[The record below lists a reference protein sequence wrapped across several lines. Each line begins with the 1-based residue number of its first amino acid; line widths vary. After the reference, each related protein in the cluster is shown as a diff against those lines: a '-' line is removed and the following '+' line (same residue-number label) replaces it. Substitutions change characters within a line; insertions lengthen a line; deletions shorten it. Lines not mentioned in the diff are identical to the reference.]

1 MEVRL
6 DGKVP
11 LVTGV
16 RAGVGNAKA
25 ALMHLTRQMAAEQAP
40 KVRVNAIAPG
50 FVKTDMNRGT
60 WEHTPD
66 EELARRSALQ
76 RLGTPE
82 DIANAALFLVSDLA
96 GWITGQTLAIDG
108 EAPPVTG
115 PGGSSLIVR
124 SRDACSRSG

>member
-1 MEVRL
+1 VEVRL

-50 FVKTDMNRGT
+50 FVKPDMNRGT
-60 WEHTPD
+60 WEHMSD
-66 EELARRSALQ
+66 GELARRSALQ

-82 DIANAALFLVSDLA
+82 DIADAALFLVSDLA
-96 GWITGQTLAIDG
+96 RSPVRRWQSTE
-108 EAPPVTG
+108 EAPPRDL
-115 PGGSSLIVR
+115 PRESSLIVR
-124 SRDACSRSG
+124 SRDA